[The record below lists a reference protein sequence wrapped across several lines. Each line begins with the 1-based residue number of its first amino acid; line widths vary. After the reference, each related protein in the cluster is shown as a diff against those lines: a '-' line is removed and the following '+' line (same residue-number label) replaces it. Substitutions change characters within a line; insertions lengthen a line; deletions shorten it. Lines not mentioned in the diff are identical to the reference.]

1 MSPFRNGKLK
11 ESFFR
16 FQKNN
21 STNVLNKDI
30 SVNVIEVESE
40 FQTNSMEAPVAKIS
54 NGISSVEN
62 VITENKRRRSISRSR
77 SKTDIHNASIGN
89 RSSTTTPARSIKNGY
104 IPGKTPKKTFPG
116 KEQSLSNSSRN
127 AIQRDHLEN
136 LNASYFK
143 GSSNQTLPKKPDSS
157 TKLSYMDD
165 PIAASIIS
173 KAEERQIKNQLLASS
188 ILSDAVERD
197 NSRKHEARSE
207 KERQQNCIQNMMKTF
222 GIDATTNAFNS
233 CCNDTDVI
241 LNGSKKN
248 KSESRMSIDSCSF
261 SEDSS
266 GHSSGSVGSSISVRN
281 EKELLAHS
289 RYCETRIKELEE
301 DLSKKAESV
310 QTLKDRVSDRE
321 LEISILQKRLSLR
334 THSAQNSNPTA
345 TTATNTPPSKS
356 VKSQDCDEC
365 KRKEKVI
372 DQLYNKLEV
381 LENAVES
388 FVNGSPTLPKTP
400 KHGTSSTSKG
410 TMGTS
415 PTSSLDLIMKNINE
429 LNNLI
434 TETRKDVEYVAANTA
449 QFQKHDVVSL
459 TFFKDGFKVDNNRFR
474 SYEEPLSQNFMK
486 DLADGFYPAEMQG
499 DYPEGVSFLVND
511 QRFKLFGDTVTHSER
526 IAFTGK
532 GRQLESRPSSSAS
545 PSVTSLSPFKKSLF
559 PPLGSSSVSTP
570 EDTRPPSQSST
581 SKINVSKKM
590 SDIKNN
596 STTTNRNKGQLEPI
610 KASPLKTVSSSSN
623 FDKHSSQNKGTMKT
637 PSKQAPFKR
646 IIASNG
652 GGLKKGATQTISK
665 KKDVCQLKIHG
676 IEDSPF
682 LLDLVSYDTVKTLRG
697 VLSNLVKTNRIS
709 KFLKQNHIKSKDVKT
724 GGDEKPT
731 TEPIFQLYFGLP
743 KQRLSD
749 DSKTLA
755 DLGLSPNG
763 VLHMSRR

>member
-11 ESFFR
+11 QPFFR

-30 SVNVIEVESE
+30 SVNVIKVESE
-40 FQTNSMEAPVAKIS
+40 FQINSMEAPVAKIS

-116 KEQSLSNSSRN
+116 KEQTLSNISRN
-127 AIQRDHLEN
+127 ASQRDHLEN

-143 GSSNQTLPKKPDSS
+143 GSSNQPLPKKPDSS
-157 TKLSYMDD
+157 TKLSYTDD

-197 NSRKHEARSE
+197 NACKNEARSE

-222 GIDATTNAFNS
+222 GIDATTNAFNG

-241 LNGSKKN
+241 LNGSKKS

-400 KHGTSSTSKG
+400 KHGSSSTSKG

-570 EDTRPPSQSST
+570 EDTRPPSQSSA
-581 SKINVSKKM
+581 SKLNVSKKM
-590 SDIKNN
+590 NDIKNN

-709 KFLKQNHIKSKDVKT
+709 KFLKQNHVKSKDVKT

-731 TEPIFQLYFGLP
+731 MEPIFQLYFGLP